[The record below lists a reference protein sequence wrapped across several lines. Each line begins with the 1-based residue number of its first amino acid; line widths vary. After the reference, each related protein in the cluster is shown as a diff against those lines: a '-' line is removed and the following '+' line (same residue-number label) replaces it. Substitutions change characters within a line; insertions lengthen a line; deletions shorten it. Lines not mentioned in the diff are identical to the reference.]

1 MMRTIKVEKHTEN
14 LFKLIVWSMAL
25 FWLFV
30 TIYPLFVMLIN
41 SLKTRSEYMI
51 SSMWALPKKA
61 TLNNYLVVFE
71 SGFMRSY
78 LNSIIVTVI
87 SLVFM
92 ISFSTLAA
100 YGLSKLKFPGSK
112 LVYGI
117 FIAGMMIPI
126 HITII
131 PIFKL
136 TQNLHLYDSLA
147 GLIGPYVASAM
158 PMAIFILKGF
168 IDAVPRELNE
178 AAEIDGADK
187 FVTFRLII
195 LPILTPAIST
205 VMIYNA
211 VYYWGEFIYALVLTM
226 SKSNRTINL
235 GLWAFYGERGVD
247 LTLIFSALAICSIP
261 LIVVYAVFQERVI
274 NGMVAGAVKG

>member
-1 MMRTIKVEKHTEN
+1 MRTIKIEKHTEN
-14 LFKLIVWSMAL
+14 LFKIIIWSLAL

-30 TIYPLFVMLIN
+30 TLYPLFVMVIN

-51 SSMWALPKKA
+51 STMWALPKKA
-61 TLNNYLVVFE
+61 TLNNYLVVLE

-78 LNSIIVTVI
+78 FNSFIVTFF

-112 LVYGI
+112 TVYAI

-136 TQNLHLYDSLA
+136 TQSLHLYDSLA
-147 GLIGPYVASAM
+147 GLVGPYVASAL

-168 IDAVPRELNE
+168 IDAVPGELNE

-195 LPILTPAIST
+195 LPVLTPAIST

-211 VYYWGEFIYALVLTM
+211 VYYWGEFLYALVLTM

-261 LIVVYAVFQERVI
+261 LIIVYAIFQERVI